1 MTYAVVILPEAED
14 DIIDAFLFIQNDSP
28 MNANRWIHGLYE
40 AIGALET
47 FPMRFGLAR
56 ENDDVPQELRQ
67 MIYKSHRVIFEIR
80 PTEVHVLHVRHAAQR
95 NLQSGDKTNAGKEN
109 N

>member
-67 MIYKSHRVIFEIR
+67 MIYKSHRIIFEIR
-80 PTEVHVLHVRHAAQR
+80 NGSACLARPTRDPEKSAVWRQ
-95 NLQSGDKTNAGKEN
+95 N
-109 N
+109 